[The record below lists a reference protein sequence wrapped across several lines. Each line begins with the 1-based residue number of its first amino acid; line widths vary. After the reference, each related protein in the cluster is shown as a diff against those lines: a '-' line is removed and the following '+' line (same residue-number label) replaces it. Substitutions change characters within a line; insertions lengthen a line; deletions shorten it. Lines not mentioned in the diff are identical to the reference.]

1 MPSLHPCLL
10 LLLRYLSKSTGQ
22 CGLGSSGEQALWPR
36 EQPSPAVKE
45 AGEGWNRELHSPHL
59 ILPLV
64 LVVDKRL
71 HDRWGVNTTVTQ
83 TKCREVGRRLSQL
96 CSALGITVVLV
107 GVEVWRQR
115 DRVRLVPSA
124 DTTLARFL
132 SYRHSKLSRS
142 HTLFMIIPISI
153 VQS

>member
-1 MPSLHPCLL
+1 MH
-10 LLLRYLSKSTGQ
+10 
-22 CGLGSSGEQALWPR
+22 
-36 EQPSPAVKE
+36 
-45 AGEGWNRELHSPHL
+45 H
-59 ILPLV
+59 
-64 LVVDKRL
+64 
-71 HDRWGVNTTVTQ
+71 RWGTNTTVTQ

-142 HTLFMIIPISI
+142 HILFMIIPICIASFI
-153 VQS
+153 MQRIFLLGNM